1 MIHTLHELL
10 LLVALGGLV
19 ALDGTALGQFMVS
32 RPLVAATLAG
42 GLLGDPMSGLA
53 VGGVLELF
61 YLSVLPMGGARFPE
75 GGPAAVVGAATAAA
89 APEMAG
95 LVAGVSVGLAW
106 GALGGLTVGWLRRL
120 NTLIA
125 LDPDG
130 PVVTPS
136 AVARVQAACVA
147 MDLTRG
153 VVLTG
158 LGALLG
164 PALAAWLGSHWP
176 LDGGWSA
183 GLLLLGAAVPMGAL
197 LRSFGLRPLLL
208 AGGLAAGLLL
218 GRMA

>member
-1 MIHTLHELL
+1 MIHALHELL
-10 LLVALGGLV
+10 LLVLLGGLV

-42 GLLGDPMSGLA
+42 GLLGDPMSGLV

-61 YLSVLPMGGARFPE
+61 YLSVLPVGGARFPE

-95 LVAGVSVGLAW
+95 LVAGVSIGLAW
-106 GALGGLTVGWLRRL
+106 GALGGHTVGWLRRL

-125 LDPDG
+125 LDPAG
-130 PVVTPS
+130 PAVTPR
-136 AVARVQAACVA
+136 AVARVQAACMG
-147 MDLTRG
+147 MDLVRG

-158 LGALLG
+158 LGVLVG
-164 PALAAWLGSHWP
+164 PALAAWLGAHWP
-176 LDGGWSA
+176 LDGGWTA

-208 AGGLAAGLLL
+208 AGGLAVGVLL
-218 GRMA
+218 GGLA

>member
-10 LLVALGGLV
+10 LLVLLGGLV

-42 GLLGDPMSGLA
+42 GLLGDPMSGLV

-61 YLSVLPMGGARFPE
+61 YLSVLPVGGARFPE

-95 LVAGVSVGLAW
+95 LVAGVSIGLAW

-125 LDPDG
+125 LDPEG
-130 PVVTPS
+130 PAVTPS
-136 AVARVQAACVA
+136 AVARVQAACVG
-147 MDLTRG
+147 MDLARG

-158 LGALLG
+158 LGALVG
-164 PALAAWLGSHWP
+164 PAVAAWLGAHWP

-197 LRSFGLRPLLL
+197 LRSFGLRPFLL

-218 GRMA
+218 GGLA